1 MHEILKLA
9 GGSKPLGSLCKEL
22 DDKGNTVYLSEMVGG
37 ALSFYAAAAGSP
49 AGAVSTSSSRRT
61 AMRLPMP

>member
-37 ALSFYAAAAGSP
+37 ALSFYAAAAV
-49 AGAVSTSSSRRT
+49 ARGAVSTSSSRRT